1 MQDLG
6 EKTQAGNSKILSSLM
21 LIILFVSMG
30 QSVYW
35 QTMPIIGREF
45 NFSEIEINTLVAISA
60 AMFIVFTPYWG
71 RLSDRIGRKAVLLI
85 GLTGY
90 VLSNLIFLYSASLG
104 LLGSVTGFSLL
115 LILLISRIVN
125 SAIGAAS
132 RPASGAYVA
141 DVTSEEERSSGM
153 GKFGAAN
160 NIGTILGPVLVGS
173 LVGLNIFNIPIPEF
187 GLLTPLIVMSILM
200 AVAASIVYV
209 YLPNKI
215 IEPAVENRSSKIAF
229 DAKLKLLLSIG
240 MIIFTAFAIVQSIT
254 AYYVQ
259 DRFNYTLDETAKTT
273 ALLLGTMALMSIV
286 SQLTIVQ
293 KYKGNPL
300 NLIKFSLPLFILSC
314 ILIILSPDFLFLYL
328 GMAFMGLGM
337 GLASPGY
344 TSAASLNA
352 NKDNQGAAVGLAMV
366 APGFGF
372 ALGPFLSGILY
383 TSSMNLPFIL
393 ILPLFV
399 ILIFL
404 INKLEKLNK
413 KKDYGIWSS
422 K

>member
-1 MQDLG
+1 METDST
-6 EKTQAGNSKILSSLM
+6 EARINSKTLSSLM

-45 NFSEIEINTLVAISA
+45 NFSEIEINTLVSISA
-60 AMFIVFTPYWG
+60 AMFIVFTPFWG
-71 RLSDRIGRKAVLLI
+71 RLSDKIGRKSVLLI

-104 LLGSVTGFSLL
+104 LVGAVTGFSLL
-115 LILLISRIVN
+115 MILLISRIIN

-173 LVGLNIFNIPIPEF
+173 LVGLNIFDAQIPQF
-187 GLLTPLIVMSILM
+187 GLLTPLIVMSLIMTL
-200 AVAASIVYV
+200 AAIFVFIF
-209 YLPNKI
+209 LPNNKTI
-215 IEPAVENRSSKIAF
+215 LSSEEPRSKIVL
-229 DAKLKLLLSIG
+229 DTRLKYLISIG
-240 MIIFTAFAIVQSIT
+240 IIIFTAFALVQSIT
-254 AYYVQ
+254 AFYIQ
-259 DRFNYTLDETAKTT
+259 DRFNYDLDSTAQTT
-273 ALLLGTMALMSIV
+273 AILLGTMAFMAIV

-293 KYKGNPL
+293 RYKGSPL
-300 NLIKFSLPLFILSC
+300 NLIKFSIPLFITSC
-314 ILIILSPDFLFLYL
+314 LMIIFSPNFLLLFF
-328 GMAFMGLGM
+328 GMATMGLGM

-366 APGFGF
+366 APGIGF
-372 ALGPFLSGILY
+372 AVGPFLSGILY
-383 TSSMNLPFIL
+383 STSMNLPFVF
-393 ILPLFV
+393 ILPLYFL
-399 ILIFL
+399 LIIIIKKLEL
-404 INKLEKLNK
+404 INSEKVS
-413 KKDYGIWSS
+413 GI
-422 K
+422 

>member
-1 MQDLG
+1 M
-6 EKTQAGNSKILSSLM
+6 TPNSKEAIESNPKILSGLM

-45 NFSEIEINTLVAISA
+45 NFSEIEINTLVSISA
-60 AMFIVFTPYWG
+60 AMFIIFTPFWG

-85 GLTGY
+85 GLSGY

-104 LLGSVTGFSLL
+104 LIGYVTGFSLL
-115 LILLISRIVN
+115 MILLMARIVN

-141 DVTSEEERSSGM
+141 DVTSEEDRSSGM

-173 LVGLNIFNIPIPEF
+173 LVGLNIFGINIPQF
-187 GLLTPLIVMSILM
+187 GLLTPLIVMSALM
-200 AVAASIVYV
+200 AIAAIFVYIFLPSGNSVSEAETNGSGIV
-209 YLPNKI
+209 
-215 IEPAVENRSSKIAF
+215 F
-229 DAKLKLLLSIG
+229 DRNLKLLLSIG
-240 MIIFTAFAIVQSIT
+240 VIIFTAFALVQSIT
-254 AYYVQ
+254 AFYIQ
-259 DRFNYTLDETAKTT
+259 DRFSYNLDETAKTT
-273 ALLLGTMALMSIV
+273 ALLLGTMAFMAII

-293 KYKGNPL
+293 KYKGSPL

-314 ILIILSPDFLFLYL
+314 LFIIFSPNFLFLYI

-352 NKDNQGAAVGLAMV
+352 DKDKQGAAVGLAMV
-366 APGFGF
+366 APGIGF
-372 ALGPFLSGILY
+372 ALGPLLSGFLY
-383 TSSMNLPFIL
+383 SASMNLPFIF
-393 ILPLFV
+393 ILPLF
-399 ILIFL
+399 LIIIVF
-404 INKLEKLNK
+404 IRKLEQIN
-413 KKDYGIWSS
+413 
-422 K
+422 

>member
-1 MQDLG
+1 M
-6 EKTQAGNSKILSSLM
+6 TPNSKEAEESNPKILSGLM

-45 NFSEIEINTLVAISA
+45 NFSEIEINTLVSISA
-60 AMFIVFTPYWG
+60 AMFIVFTPFWG

-85 GLTGY
+85 GLSGY

-104 LLGSVTGFSLL
+104 LIGYVTGFSLL
-115 LILLISRIVN
+115 MILLMARIVN

-141 DVTSEEERSSGM
+141 DVTSEEDRSSGM

-173 LVGLNIFNIPIPEF
+173 LVGLNIFGINIPQF

-200 AVAASIVYV
+200 AIAAVFVYIFLPSGNSVSEAETSGSGIV
-209 YLPNKI
+209 
-215 IEPAVENRSSKIAF
+215 F
-229 DAKLKLLLSIG
+229 DRNLKLLLAVG
-240 MIIFTAFAIVQSIT
+240 VIIFTAFALVQSIT
-254 AYYVQ
+254 AFYIQ
-259 DRFNYTLDETAKTT
+259 DRFAYNLDETAKTT
-273 ALLLGTMALMSIV
+273 ALLLGTMAFMAII

-293 KYKGNPL
+293 KYKGSPL
-300 NLIKFSLPLFILSC
+300 NLIKYSLPLFILSC
-314 ILIILSPDFLFLYL
+314 LFIIFSPNFLFLYA

-352 NKDNQGAAVGLAMV
+352 DKDKQGAAVGLAMV
-366 APGFGF
+366 APGIGF
-372 ALGPFLSGILY
+372 ALGPLLSGFLY
-383 TSSMNLPFIL
+383 SASMNLPFIF
-393 ILPLFV
+393 ILPLF
-399 ILIFL
+399 LIIIVF
-404 INKLEKLNK
+404 IRKLEQIN
-413 KKDYGIWSS
+413 
-422 K
+422 

>member
-1 MQDLG
+1 M
-6 EKTQAGNSKILSSLM
+6 TPNSKEAIESNPKILSGLM

-45 NFSEIEINTLVAISA
+45 NFSEIEINTLVSISA
-60 AMFIVFTPYWG
+60 AMFIIFTPFWG

-85 GLTGY
+85 GLSGY
-90 VLSNLIFLYSASLG
+90 VLSNLIFLYTASLG
-104 LLGSVTGFSLL
+104 LIGYVTGFSLL
-115 LILLISRIVN
+115 MILLMARIVN

-141 DVTSEEERSSGM
+141 DVTSEEDRSSGM

-173 LVGLNIFNIPIPEF
+173 LVGLNIFGINIPQF
-187 GLLTPLIVMSILM
+187 GLLTPLIVMSALM
-200 AVAASIVYV
+200 AIAAIFVYIFLPSGNSVSEAETNGSGIV
-209 YLPNKI
+209 
-215 IEPAVENRSSKIAF
+215 F
-229 DAKLKLLLSIG
+229 DRNLKLLLSIG
-240 MIIFTAFAIVQSIT
+240 VIIFTAFALVQSIT
-254 AYYVQ
+254 AFYIQ
-259 DRFNYTLDETAKTT
+259 DRFSYNLDETAKTT
-273 ALLLGTMALMSIV
+273 ALLLGTMAFMAII

-293 KYKGNPL
+293 KYKGSPL

-314 ILIILSPDFLFLYL
+314 LFIIFSPNFLFLYI

-352 NKDNQGAAVGLAMV
+352 DKDKQGAAVGLAMV
-366 APGFGF
+366 APGIGF
-372 ALGPFLSGILY
+372 ALGPLLSGFLY
-383 TSSMNLPFIL
+383 SASMNLPFIF
-393 ILPLFV
+393 ILPLF
-399 ILIFL
+399 LIIIVF
-404 INKLEKLNK
+404 IRKLEQIN
-413 KKDYGIWSS
+413 
-422 K
+422 

>member
-1 MQDLG
+1 METDST
-6 EKTQAGNSKILSSLM
+6 EARINSKTLSSLM

-45 NFSEIEINTLVAISA
+45 NFTEIEINTLVSISA
-60 AMFIVFTPYWG
+60 AMFIVFTPFWG
-71 RLSDRIGRKAVLLI
+71 RLSDKIGRKSVLLI

-104 LLGSVTGFSLL
+104 LVGAVTGFSLL
-115 LILLISRIVN
+115 MILLISRIIN

-173 LVGLNIFNIPIPEF
+173 LVGLNIFGAQIPQF
-187 GLLTPLIVMSILM
+187 GLLTPLIVMSLIMTL
-200 AVAASIVYV
+200 AAIFVFI
-209 YLPNKI
+209 YLPNNKTI
-215 IEPAVENRSSKIAF
+215 LSSGESRSKIVL
-229 DAKLKLLLSIG
+229 DTRLKYLISIG
-240 MIIFTAFAIVQSIT
+240 IIIFTAFALVQSIT
-254 AYYVQ
+254 AFYIQ
-259 DRFNYTLDETAKTT
+259 DRFNYDLDSTAQTT
-273 ALLLGTMALMSIV
+273 AILLGTMAFMAIV

-293 KYKGNPL
+293 RYKGSPL
-300 NLIKFSLPLFILSC
+300 NLIKFSIPLFITSC
-314 ILIILSPDFLFLYL
+314 LMIIFSPNFLLLFF
-328 GMAFMGLGM
+328 GMATMGLGM

-352 NKDNQGAAVGLAMV
+352 NSDNQGAAVGLAMV
-366 APGFGF
+366 APGIGF
-372 ALGPFLSGILY
+372 AVGPFLSGIL
-383 TSSMNLPFIL
+383 LC
-393 ILPLFV
+393 
-399 ILIFL
+399 
-404 INKLEKLNK
+404 
-413 KKDYGIWSS
+413 
-422 K
+422 

>member
-1 MQDLG
+1 MTPNSK
-6 EKTQAGNSKILSSLM
+6 EAEESNSKILSGLM

-45 NFSEIEINTLVAISA
+45 NFSEIEINTLVSISA
-60 AMFIVFTPYWG
+60 AMFIVFTPFWG

-85 GLTGY
+85 GLSGY

-104 LLGSVTGFSLL
+104 LIGYVTGFSLL
-115 LILLISRIVN
+115 MILLMARIVN

-141 DVTSEEERSSGM
+141 DVTSEEDRSSGM

-173 LVGLNIFNIPIPEF
+173 LVGLNIFGINIPQF

-200 AVAASIVYV
+200 AMAAVFVYIFLPSGDSVSEAETNGSGIV
-209 YLPNKI
+209 
-215 IEPAVENRSSKIAF
+215 F
-229 DAKLKLLLSIG
+229 DRNLKLLLAIG
-240 MIIFTAFAIVQSIT
+240 VIIFTAFALVQSIT
-254 AYYVQ
+254 AFYIQ
-259 DRFNYTLDETAKTT
+259 DRFAYNLDETAKTT
-273 ALLLGTMALMSIV
+273 ALLLGTMAFMAII

-293 KYKGNPL
+293 KYKGSPL

-314 ILIILSPDFLFLYL
+314 LFIIFSPNFLFLYA

-352 NKDNQGAAVGLAMV
+352 DKDKQGAAVGLAMV
-366 APGFGF
+366 APGIGF
-372 ALGPFLSGILY
+372 ALGPLFSGFLYS
-383 TSSMNLPFIL
+383 SSMNLPFIF
-393 ILPLFV
+393 ILPLFL
-399 ILIFL
+399 LIIVF
-404 INKLEKLNK
+404 IRKLEQIN
-413 KKDYGIWSS
+413 
-422 K
+422 

>member
-1 MQDLG
+1 MTPDRK
-6 EKTQAGNSKILSSLM
+6 EAEESNPKILSGLM

-45 NFSEIEINTLVAISA
+45 NFSEIEINTLVSISA
-60 AMFIVFTPYWG
+60 AMFIVFTPFWG

-85 GLTGY
+85 GLSGY

-104 LLGSVTGFSLL
+104 LIGYVTGFALL
-115 LILLISRIVN
+115 MILLMARIVN

-141 DVTSEEERSSGM
+141 DVTSEEDRSSGM

-173 LVGLNIFNIPIPEF
+173 LVGLNIFGINIPQF

-200 AVAASIVYV
+200 AIAAVFVYIFLPSGNSDSEAETSGSGIV
-209 YLPNKI
+209 
-215 IEPAVENRSSKIAF
+215 F
-229 DAKLKLLLSIG
+229 DKNLKLLLAIG
-240 MIIFTAFAIVQSIT
+240 VIIFTAFALVQSIT
-254 AYYVQ
+254 AFYIQ
-259 DRFNYTLDETAKTT
+259 DRFAYNLDETAKTT
-273 ALLLGTMALMSIV
+273 ALLLGTMAFMAII

-293 KYKGNPL
+293 KYKGSPL

-314 ILIILSPDFLFLYL
+314 LFIIFSPNFLFLYA

-352 NKDNQGAAVGLAMV
+352 DKDKQGAAVGLAMV
-366 APGFGF
+366 APGVGF
-372 ALGPFLSGILY
+372 ALGPLLSGFLY
-383 TSSMNLPFIL
+383 SSSMNLPFIF
-393 ILPLFV
+393 ILPLF
-399 ILIFL
+399 LIIIVF
-404 INKLEKLNK
+404 IRKLEQIN
-413 KKDYGIWSS
+413 
-422 K
+422 

>member
-1 MQDLG
+1 M
-6 EKTQAGNSKILSSLM
+6 TPNSKEAEESNPKILSGLM

-45 NFSEIEINTLVAISA
+45 NFSEIEINTLVSISA
-60 AMFIVFTPYWG
+60 AMFIVFTPFWG

-85 GLTGY
+85 GLSGY

-104 LLGSVTGFSLL
+104 LIGYVTGFSLL
-115 LILLISRIVN
+115 MILLMARIVN

-141 DVTSEEERSSGM
+141 DVTSEEDRSSGM

-173 LVGLNIFNIPIPEF
+173 LVGLNIFGINIPQF

-200 AVAASIVYV
+200 AIAAVFVYIFLPSGNSVSEAETSGSGIV
-209 YLPNKI
+209 
-215 IEPAVENRSSKIAF
+215 F
-229 DAKLKLLLSIG
+229 DRNLKLLLAVG
-240 MIIFTAFAIVQSIT
+240 VIIFTAFALVQSIT
-254 AYYVQ
+254 AFYIQ
-259 DRFNYTLDETAKTT
+259 DRFAYNLDETAKTT
-273 ALLLGTMALMSIV
+273 ALLLGTMAFMAII

-293 KYKGNPL
+293 KYKGSPL
-300 NLIKFSLPLFILSC
+300 NLIKYSLPLFILSC
-314 ILIILSPDFLFLYL
+314 LFIIFSPNFLFLYA

-352 NKDNQGAAVGLAMV
+352 DKDKQGAAVGLAMV
-366 APGFGF
+366 APGIGF
-372 ALGPFLSGILY
+372 ALGPLLSGFLY
-383 TSSMNLPFIL
+383 SSSMNLPFIF
-393 ILPLFV
+393 ILPLFL
-399 ILIFL
+399 LIIVF
-404 INKLEKLNK
+404 IRKLEQIN
-413 KKDYGIWSS
+413 
-422 K
+422 

>member
-1 MQDLG
+1 METDST
-6 EKTQAGNSKILSSLM
+6 EARINSKTLSSLM

-45 NFSEIEINTLVAISA
+45 NFSEIEINTLVSISA
-60 AMFIVFTPYWG
+60 AMFIVFTPFWG
-71 RLSDRIGRKAVLLI
+71 RLSDKIGRKSVLLI

-104 LLGSVTGFSLL
+104 LVGAVTGFSLL
-115 LILLISRIVN
+115 MILLISRIIN

-173 LVGLNIFNIPIPEF
+173 LVGLNIFDAQIPQF
-187 GLLTPLIVMSILM
+187 GLLTPLIVMSLIMTL
-200 AVAASIVYV
+200 AAIFVFI
-209 YLPNKI
+209 YLPNNKTMLRSE
-215 IEPAVENRSSKIAF
+215 EPRSKIVL
-229 DAKLKLLLSIG
+229 DTRLKYLISIG
-240 MIIFTAFAIVQSIT
+240 IIIFTAFALVQSIT
-254 AYYVQ
+254 AFYIQ
-259 DRFNYTLDETAKTT
+259 DRFNYDLDSTAQTT
-273 ALLLGTMALMSIV
+273 AILLGTMAFMAIV

-293 KYKGNPL
+293 RYKGSPL
-300 NLIKFSLPLFILSC
+300 NLIKFSIPLFITSC
-314 ILIILSPDFLFLYL
+314 LMIIFSPNFLLLFF
-328 GMAFMGLGM
+328 GMATMGLGM

-352 NKDNQGAAVGLAMV
+352 NSDNQGAAVGLAMV
-366 APGFGF
+366 APGIGF
-372 ALGPFLSGILY
+372 AVGPFLSGILY
-383 TSSMNLPFIL
+383 STSMNLPFVF
-393 ILPLFV
+393 ILPLYFL
-399 ILIFL
+399 LIIIIKKLEL
-404 INKLEKLNK
+404 INSEKVS
-413 KKDYGIWSS
+413 GI
-422 K
+422 

>member
-1 MQDLG
+1 M
-6 EKTQAGNSKILSSLM
+6 TPNSKEAEESNPKILSGLM

-45 NFSEIEINTLVAISA
+45 NFSEIEINTLVSISA
-60 AMFIVFTPYWG
+60 AMFIVFTPFWG

-85 GLTGY
+85 GLSGY

-104 LLGSVTGFSLL
+104 LIGYVTGFSLL
-115 LILLISRIVN
+115 MILLMARIVN

-141 DVTSEEERSSGM
+141 DVTSEEDRSSGM

-173 LVGLNIFNIPIPEF
+173 LVGLNIFGINIPQF

-200 AVAASIVYV
+200 AIAAVFVYIFLPSGDSVSEAETNGSGIV
-209 YLPNKI
+209 
-215 IEPAVENRSSKIAF
+215 F
-229 DAKLKLLLSIG
+229 DRNLKLLLAIG
-240 MIIFTAFAIVQSIT
+240 VIIFTAFALVQSIT
-254 AYYVQ
+254 AFYIQ
-259 DRFNYTLDETAKTT
+259 DRFAYNLDETAKTT
-273 ALLLGTMALMSIV
+273 ALLLGTMAFMAII

-293 KYKGNPL
+293 KYKGSPL
-300 NLIKFSLPLFILSC
+300 NLIKYSLPLFILSC
-314 ILIILSPDFLFLYL
+314 LFIIFSPNFLFLYA

-352 NKDNQGAAVGLAMV
+352 DKDKQGAAVGLAMV
-366 APGFGF
+366 APGIGF
-372 ALGPFLSGILY
+372 ALGPLLSGFLY
-383 TSSMNLPFIL
+383 SSSMNLPFIF
-393 ILPLFV
+393 ILPLFL
-399 ILIFL
+399 LIIVF
-404 INKLEKLNK
+404 IRKLEQIN
-413 KKDYGIWSS
+413 
-422 K
+422 

>member
-1 MQDLG
+1 M
-6 EKTQAGNSKILSSLM
+6 TPNSKEATESNPKILSGLM

-45 NFSEIEINTLVAISA
+45 NFSEIEINTLVSISA
-60 AMFIVFTPYWG
+60 AMFIVFTPFWG

-85 GLTGY
+85 GLSGY

-104 LLGSVTGFSLL
+104 LIGYVTGFSLL
-115 LILLISRIVN
+115 MILLMARIVN

-141 DVTSEEERSSGM
+141 DVTSEEDRSSGM

-173 LVGLNIFNIPIPEF
+173 LVGLNIFGINIPQF

-200 AVAASIVYV
+200 AIAAVFVYIFLPSGDSVSEAETNGSGIV
-209 YLPNKI
+209 
-215 IEPAVENRSSKIAF
+215 F
-229 DAKLKLLLSIG
+229 DRNLKLLLAIG
-240 MIIFTAFAIVQSIT
+240 VIIFTAFALVQSIT
-254 AYYVQ
+254 AFYIQ
-259 DRFNYTLDETAKTT
+259 DRFAYNLDETAKTT
-273 ALLLGTMALMSIV
+273 ALLLGTMAFMAII

-293 KYKGNPL
+293 KYKGSPL

-314 ILIILSPDFLFLYL
+314 LFIIFSPNFLFLYA

-352 NKDNQGAAVGLAMV
+352 DKDKQGAAVGLAMV
-366 APGFGF
+366 APGIGF
-372 ALGPFLSGILY
+372 ALGPLLSGFLY
-383 TSSMNLPFIL
+383 SSSMNLPFIF
-393 ILPLFV
+393 ILPLFL
-399 ILIFL
+399 LIIVF
-404 INKLEKLNK
+404 IRKLEQIN
-413 KKDYGIWSS
+413 
-422 K
+422 

>member
-1 MQDLG
+1 MGTDST
-6 EKTQAGNSKILSSLM
+6 EARINSKTLSSLM

-45 NFSEIEINTLVAISA
+45 NFSEIEINTLVSISA
-60 AMFIVFTPYWG
+60 AMFIVFTPFWG
-71 RLSDRIGRKAVLLI
+71 RLSDKIGRKSVLLI

-104 LLGSVTGFSLL
+104 LVGAVTGFSLL
-115 LILLISRIVN
+115 MILLISRIIN

-173 LVGLNIFNIPIPEF
+173 LVGLNIFGAQIPQF
-187 GLLTPLIVMSILM
+187 GLLTPLIVMSLIMTL
-200 AVAASIVYV
+200 AAIFVFIF
-209 YLPNKI
+209 LPNNKTI
-215 IEPAVENRSSKIAF
+215 LSSEEPRSKIVL
-229 DAKLKLLLSIG
+229 DTRLKYLISIG
-240 MIIFTAFAIVQSIT
+240 IIIFTAFALVQSIT
-254 AYYVQ
+254 AFYIQ
-259 DRFNYTLDETAKTT
+259 DRFNYDLDSTAQTT
-273 ALLLGTMALMSIV
+273 AILLGTMAFMAIV

-293 KYKGNPL
+293 RYKGSPL
-300 NLIKFSLPLFILSC
+300 NLIKFSIPLFITSC
-314 ILIILSPDFLFLYL
+314 LMIIFSPNFLLLFF
-328 GMAFMGLGM
+328 GMATMGLGM

-366 APGFGF
+366 APGIGF
-372 ALGPFLSGILY
+372 AVGPFLSGILY
-383 TSSMNLPFIL
+383 STSMNLPFVF
-393 ILPLFV
+393 ILPLYFL
-399 ILIFL
+399 LIIIIKKLEL
-404 INKLEKLNK
+404 INSEKVS
-413 KKDYGIWSS
+413 GI
-422 K
+422 

>member
-1 MQDLG
+1 M
-6 EKTQAGNSKILSSLM
+6 ENSSKEAPKDNSNILSSLM

-45 NFSEIEINTLVAISA
+45 SFTEIEINTLVSISA
-60 AMFIVFTPYWG
+60 AMFIVFTPFWG
-71 RLSDRIGRKAVLLI
+71 KLSDRIGRKKVLLI
-85 GLTGY
+85 GLSGY
-90 VLSNLIFLYSASLG
+90 VLSNIVFLYSASLG
-104 LLGSVTGFSLL
+104 LLGVFTGFSLL
-115 LILLISRIVN
+115 MILLISRVIN

-173 LVGLNIFNIPIPEF
+173 LVGLNIFNIQIEQF
-187 GLLTPLIVMSILM
+187 GLLTPLIVMSMIM
-200 AVAASIVYV
+200 ALAALFVYF
-209 YLPNKI
+209 YLPDNRINSDEKI
-215 IEPAVENRSSKIAF
+215 QDTNIVLDFN
-229 DAKLKLLLSIG
+229 LKLLISIG
-240 MIIFTAFAIVQSIT
+240 VIVFTAFAIVQSVT
-254 AYYVQ
+254 AFYIQ
-259 DRFNYTLDETAKTT
+259 DRFGYDLGQTAQTT

-293 KYKGNPL
+293 KYKGGPL
-300 NLIKFSLPLFILSC
+300 NLIRFSVPLFILSSV
-314 ILIILSPDFLFLYL
+314 LIIFSPNFLFIYI
-328 GMAFMGLGM
+328 GMAAMGLGM

-352 NKDNQGAAVGLAMV
+352 DKDNQGAAVGLAMV
-366 APGFGF
+366 APGIGF

-383 TSSMNLPFIL
+383 SYSMNMPFIF
-393 ILPLFV
+393 ILPLFL
-399 ILIFL
+399 ILVLL
-404 INKLEKLNK
+404 IRKLEKTF
-413 KKDYGIWSS
+413 
-422 K
+422 

>member
-1 MQDLG
+1 MTPDRK
-6 EKTQAGNSKILSSLM
+6 EAEESNPKILSGLM

-45 NFSEIEINTLVAISA
+45 NFSEIEINTLVSISA
-60 AMFIVFTPYWG
+60 AMFIVFTPFWG

-85 GLTGY
+85 GLSGY

-104 LLGSVTGFSLL
+104 LIGYVTGFSLL
-115 LILLISRIVN
+115 MILLMARIVN

-141 DVTSEEERSSGM
+141 DVTSEEDRSSGM

-173 LVGLNIFNIPIPEF
+173 LVGLNIFGINIPQF

-200 AVAASIVYV
+200 AIAAVFVYIFLPSGNSDSEAETSGSGIV
-209 YLPNKI
+209 
-215 IEPAVENRSSKIAF
+215 F
-229 DAKLKLLLSIG
+229 DKNLKLLLAIG
-240 MIIFTAFAIVQSIT
+240 VIIFTAFALVQSIT
-254 AYYVQ
+254 AFYIQ
-259 DRFNYTLDETAKTT
+259 DRFAYNLDETAKTT
-273 ALLLGTMALMSIV
+273 ALLLGTMAFMAII

-293 KYKGNPL
+293 KYKGSPL
-300 NLIKFSLPLFILSC
+300 NLIKFSLPLFVLSC
-314 ILIILSPDFLFLYL
+314 LFIIFSPNFLFLYA

-352 NKDNQGAAVGLAMV
+352 DKDKQGAAVGLAMV
-366 APGFGF
+366 APGVGF
-372 ALGPFLSGILY
+372 ALGPLLSGFLY
-383 TSSMNLPFIL
+383 SSSMNLPFIF
-393 ILPLFV
+393 ILPLF
-399 ILIFL
+399 LIIIVF
-404 INKLEKLNK
+404 IRKLEQIN
-413 KKDYGIWSS
+413 
-422 K
+422 

>member
-1 MQDLG
+1 M
-6 EKTQAGNSKILSSLM
+6 TPNSKEAEESNPKILSGLM

-45 NFSEIEINTLVAISA
+45 NFSEIEINTLVSISA
-60 AMFIVFTPYWG
+60 AMFIVFTPFWG

-85 GLTGY
+85 GLSGY

-104 LLGSVTGFSLL
+104 LIGYVTGFSLL
-115 LILLISRIVN
+115 MILLMARIVN

-141 DVTSEEERSSGM
+141 DVTSEEDRSSGM

-173 LVGLNIFNIPIPEF
+173 LVGLNIFGINIPQF

-200 AVAASIVYV
+200 AIAAVFVYIFLPSGDSVSEAETSGSGIV
-209 YLPNKI
+209 
-215 IEPAVENRSSKIAF
+215 F
-229 DAKLKLLLSIG
+229 DRNLKLLLAVG
-240 MIIFTAFAIVQSIT
+240 VIIFTAFALVQSIT
-254 AYYVQ
+254 AFYIQ
-259 DRFNYTLDETAKTT
+259 DRFAYNLDETAKTT
-273 ALLLGTMALMSIV
+273 ALLLGTMAFMAII

-293 KYKGNPL
+293 KYKGSPL

-314 ILIILSPDFLFLYL
+314 LFIIFSPNFLFLYA

-352 NKDNQGAAVGLAMV
+352 DKDKQGAAVGLAMV
-366 APGFGF
+366 APGIGF
-372 ALGPFLSGILY
+372 ALGPLLSGFLY
-383 TSSMNLPFIL
+383 SSSMNLPFIF
-393 ILPLFV
+393 ILPLFL
-399 ILIFL
+399 LIIVF
-404 INKLEKLNK
+404 IRKLEQIN
-413 KKDYGIWSS
+413 
-422 K
+422 